1 MPNSSVEKT
10 QWRACGAYL
19 PTLAGKSS
27 LLEES
32 RVLLEAYAQSGDA
45 TSACQ
50 ELVNG
55 ALPQRSRATRASI
68 VRVLRER
75 LFRWQ
80 PPSWVLADLMTFARA
95 ASPDAFCLA
104 LLLHIAR
111 QDALLYAFVQRV
123 IVPRWQ
129 ANEPRMMRSDVQIF
143 LDEAQEAHPEVAGW
157 SYSTREKVSQNALTV
172 LRDCKLLTGE
182 VKKQIV
188 PPVVPATVVQHLIRL
203 LQAEGIAEA
212 EIVRH
217 PDWRLWLWDEAR
229 AQRALD
235 RYLAQE
241 EQL

>member
-1 MPNSSVEKT
+1 M
-10 QWRACGAYL
+10 
-19 PTLAGKSS
+19 
-27 LLEES
+27 
-32 RVLLEAYAQSGDA
+32 
-45 TSACQ
+45 
-50 ELVNG
+50 NG
-55 ALPQRSRATRASI
+55 ALPQRSRETRAAI
-68 VRVLRER
+68 VHVLRLR
-75 LFRWQ
+75 LLRWQ
-80 PPSWVLADLMTFARA
+80 PPSWVLSDLLTFSRA

-111 QDALLYAFVQRV
+111 QDTLLYAFVQRV

-143 LDEAQEAHPEVAGW
+143 LDEAQEEHPEIAGW
-157 SYSTREKVSQNALTV
+157 SYSTREKVSRNALTV

-188 PPVVPATVVQHLIRL
+188 LPVVPETVAWHLIRL

-212 EIVRH
+212 EIARH

-229 AQRALD
+229 AQKALD

-241 EQL
+241 ELP